1 MSIHIQQSAQA
12 LFGVSLTPSQLNA
25 LQRYEQELID
35 WNSRFNLTAIRSPEE
50 IAVKHFLDS
59 LSCMLVMRDTRLGRV
74 IDVGTGA
81 GFPGLVLKIINPAMG
96 LTLVESVGKKANF
109 CEHVVQVLKLEG
121 VEILTE
127 RAETA
132 GHKARHR
139 QSYDWAVGRAVAI
152 LPSLAEYLLP
162 LVKVGG
168 FMLAMKGQGAH
179 AEAQS
184 AENALRILGGRLQK
198 IVPVALPGVAEE
210 HHLVVVAKT
219 SATPSTYPRRIGLPV
234 KKPLE

>member
-1 MSIHIQQSAQA
+1 MDKFLQSSAQ
-12 LFGVSLTPSQLNA
+12 LFGMQIPPAQLGA
-25 LQRYEQELID
+25 LQRYESELMA

-59 LSCMLVMRDTRLGRV
+59 LSCMLVMRETRLERV

-81 GFPGLVLKIINPAMG
+81 GFPGLVLKIVNPGMK
-96 LTLVESVGKKANF
+96 LTLVESVGKKAGF
-109 CEHVVQVLKLEG
+109 CEHIVECLKLEG
-121 VEILTE
+121 VEIITE
-127 RAETA
+127 RAETV
-132 GHKARHR
+132 GHLAWHR
-139 QSYDWAVGRAVAI
+139 QSYDWAVARAVAI

-162 LVKVGG
+162 LVRVGG

-179 AEAQS
+179 AEAQT
-184 AENALRILGGRLQK
+184 AENALRILGGRLQR

-219 SATPSTYPRRIGLPV
+219 SATPPGYPRRVGLPV